1 MNTRYQK
8 EFRCFAKDCDMCP
21 QSKANSGGCEGDVPP
36 SQMAKI
42 ISRKSEN
49 LPLQA
54 KREYPLINP
63 VMSREQANILW
74 GKLVK

>member
-1 MNTRYQK
+1 MIRKEVVKMNTRYQK

-42 ISRKSEN
+42 ISRKSE
-49 LPLQA
+49 
-54 KREYPLINP
+54 R
-63 VMSREQANILW
+63 
-74 GKLVK
+74 G